1 MIAPRASFVQAKTYY
16 GGGEWYSL
24 EWELDYDRIVKI
36 LKDVNYHGYISIEFE
51 GKEDA
56 KSGVRKSVEL
66 LRKALAK

>member
-24 EWELDYDRIVKI
+24 ELDYDRIVKI